1 MDILITMIATAL
13 IFLSGVGIGAAI
25 TDRIITEEE
34 KDDKDTTEA
43 IRGSDDRAGS
53 KDLMDI

>member
-34 KDDKDTTEA
+34 TDDKDTTEA

-53 KDLMDI
+53 KDTMDI